1 MAQSVADCAAVPRA
15 PGGLLVRP
23 VMYADEWCE
32 ALLVRV
38 ALANGLSPGSPVVMR
53 DVLEATGNYSRTAQA
68 SLAYLRDPPTLKS
81 AEPLFDALVPAWA
94 LSGGSRKTG
103 LKVCWSCLAERGY
116 FSAWWRLRGYH
127 LCLRHSMH
135 LDDLPV
141 AVGANTQMVRLLRSP
156 DLRERA
162 ENFAL
167 TRPAPS
173 TLAVSVARTLWS
185 TVWHESPTKNPLGLA
200 CAVLLAELLRALMK
214 ARRGR
219 DGTAWSLGEAELG
232 ALWLREHGSMPNG
245 SESGVNQ
252 FLDELW
258 MPIHRAAACRV
269 LERVKRAEAVVRTSM
284 SELPLAHWIAH
295 LTSRSSRLYGR
306 GAGGGVPAAAHRPDV
321 VLMTTLAAELNVT
334 RKTLWRAI
342 RNCRVAPVAVVG
354 RSRRFRL
361 ISRDDVPQLRG
372 HLAEYLRTDEAMG
385 LLSIAGRR
393 LIMRQLRLAGMIK
406 CVGTGRN
413 MLCYRGSVADLLEA
427 LKVQVDSVRLVPC
440 SHLLALDDG
449 AIYHRRDMR
458 VIREFYEDLQAGRV
472 PLYCTGRGHG
482 IAAFAVPIEVLTR
495 LARRTLAWTSRVRRD
510 PRQLELQLC

>member
-1 MAQSVADCAAVPRA
+1 MVPSVADSAAVPRA
-15 PGGLLVRP
+15 QGSLLVRP
-23 VMYADEWCE
+23 VMYADEWYR

-38 ALANGLSPGSPVVMR
+38 ALANGLSPASPAVMR
-53 DVLEATGNYSRTAQA
+53 NVLDATRHFSLPARA
-68 SLAYLRDPPTLKS
+68 SLAHLRDTTTRTL
-81 AEPLFDALVPAWA
+81 AEPIFDVLVPAWA
-94 LSGGSRKTG
+94 LSGGSHKKC
-103 LKVCWSCLAERGY
+103 LKVCWPCLAEKGY

-127 LCLRHSMH
+127 LCLQHSMH

-141 AVGANTQMVRLLRSP
+141 ALGANTQLVRLLRSP
-156 DLRERA
+156 DLRKRA
-162 ENFAL
+162 ESFSL
-167 TRPAPS
+167 TRQAPS
-173 TLAVSVARTLWS
+173 TLAVSVARTVWS
-185 TVWHESPTKNPLGLA
+185 TVWHESPTKTPLGLA
-200 CAVLLAELLRALMK
+200 CAMLLAELLRALMK

-219 DGTAWSLGEAELG
+219 DGIARCLGEAELV
-232 ALWLREHGSMPNG
+232 ALWLREHGFTPNG
-245 SESGVNQ
+245 SESGINQ
-252 FLDELW
+252 LLDELW
-258 MPIHRAAACRV
+258 MPIHRAAACRA
-269 LERVKRAEAVVRTSM
+269 LERVRQSEAVIRTSM
-284 SELPLAHWIAH
+284 SELPLAHWIAR

-342 RNCRVAPVAVVG
+342 RYCRVAPVAVVG

-495 LARRTLAWTSRVRRD
+495 LARRTVAWTSRVRRD